1 MLMQVVYK
9 SFDLQRG
16 LMTATA
22 AGLAYP
28 HPAAHALAGALP
40 QLRMLGLL
48 LGKALFEGILLDV
61 PLAHFFVRRL
71 QVSAALASLSPAA
84 LPRAMPS
91 IYTDA
96 AQEPIQQR
104 TSQARRPTF
113 DDLRTVDEDVH
124 RNLITVKR
132 RALPPLPLLC

>member
-1 MLMQVVYK
+1 MLSVRLQVVYS

-16 LMTATA
+16 LMTATT

-71 QVSAALASLSPAA
+71 QVRQPLDIS
-84 LPRAMPS
+84 RC
-91 IYTDA
+91 
-96 AQEPIQQR
+96 
-104 TSQARRPTF
+104 RRG
-113 DDLRTVDEDVH
+113 
-124 RNLITVKR
+124 
-132 RALPPLPLLC
+132 